1 MKTKLFL
8 IALATVFSVSSCKKD
23 EDDDQPDPI
32 VQPELTPDPAPNP
45 IVFDNYADS
54 VIAVQSEFSTIAG
67 TITIGT
73 AVAGDVVPPLD
84 AQCIADLRNNGGK

>member
-32 VQPELTPDPAPNP
+32 V
-45 IVFDNYADS
+45 
-54 VIAVQSEFSTIAG
+54 
-67 TITIGT
+67 
-73 AVAGDVVPPLD
+73 
-84 AQCIADLRNNGGK
+84 